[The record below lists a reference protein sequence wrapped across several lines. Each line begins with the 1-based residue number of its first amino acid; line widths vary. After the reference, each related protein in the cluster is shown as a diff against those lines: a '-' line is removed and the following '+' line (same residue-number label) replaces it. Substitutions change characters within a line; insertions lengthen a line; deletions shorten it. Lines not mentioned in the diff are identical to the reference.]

1 MRGIESEEEE
11 LKNKIISMEDSIN
24 EMRNEMKELK
34 DMLKK

>member
-11 LKNKIISMEDSIN
+11 LKNRIVSMEDSIN

>member
-11 LKNKIISMEDSIN
+11 LKNKIVSMEDSIN